1 MSEAAVAHY
10 SCVEAACPGDDSPGS
25 PRDAPRRGR
34 SDMRRARRAS
44 GPEEARPTGS
54 QALSVSLL
62 LARRHLIYSATG
74 VKHSVC
80 GGVSGHCAH
89 VFPWWSVGQ
98 GIRDAR
104 PGIR

>member
-54 QALSVSLL
+54 
-62 LARRHLIYSATG
+62 
-74 VKHSVC
+74 
-80 GGVSGHCAH
+80 
-89 VFPWWSVGQ
+89 
-98 GIRDAR
+98 
-104 PGIR
+104 